1 MSDGLPV
8 VVIDPGHGGS
18 TKVGGSSPNNAT
30 GPNGLLEKELTLDL
44 AQRVATFI
52 TSMGNAQVI
61 LTRTTDTNLALV
73 DRAKVAKDNNAA
85 VFLSIHLNGWT
96 NPDVDGTEV
105 WIAPNANS
113 QSKAFATTLL
123 NYLVAVTGVRNRGI
137 QVKDFGVLQRDRHAP
152 DTAACLA
159 EIAFLTN
166 PAQALRLE
174 DNGYR
179 QVLAQA
185 MAEAVLQQLPAPV
198 AVTHSLAMVG
208 SGYSTPSPVPT
219 SSYYTGGSLPASGIR
234 SSALDAIT
242 LGYGVPGGK
251 ITDPFYR
258 DATEKQKLLGKQHG
272 RTKHLGIDV
281 SLSNEHGDGADDPRR
296 GLPVYATVKPSI
308 EINELNGV
316 RAVDSHGNSQNGLGI
331 SGKGTATLQNALV
344 LGQPWNDR
352 ADHSY
357 GGVLGIACRYAYT
370 KFDGSPGLFTLYIEY
385 LHLITPEFLPKD
397 GNGNIISADAWKATG
412 KGIGFGPQMQN
423 RSQLSAAQLTG
434 GSPILVGYLGATQ
447 FPHVHIQ
454 AAYGDGQREYLKAIR
469 FDPTVALA
477 NSLSMTRTQALASFG
492 LSSADGNGNH
502 ARGHTL
508 ADLSFDYSVPGTVP
522 LIPQPYSMACWATV
536 ATMMRSWH
544 DNTRYSIEQVLDLA
558 GPTYRP
564 KFIANGGLGSSEKGP
579 FLDALQLHGEPPM
592 DYTVD
597 GLLSLLRAYGPLWAT
612 TYENIRG
619 LFAIHARVITR
630 IYGDGSLDG
639 TFVQGNDPLPENK
652 GHQYTES
659 FRDFMQKFDDIA
671 RKDLGA
677 GGDLRIQIVHF

>member
-8 VVIDPGHGGS
+8 VVIDPGHGGN
-18 TKVGGSSPNNAT
+18 TPIGGSSPNNAT
-30 GPNGLLEKELTLDL
+30 GPNGLLEKNLTLDL
-44 AQRVATFI
+44 AQRVESLI

-61 LTRTTDTNLALV
+61 MTRTTDTNLALI
-73 DRAKVAKDNNAA
+73 DRARVAKDNNAA
-85 VFLSIHLNGWT
+85 VFLSIHLNGWSDP
-96 NPDVDGTEV
+96 NVDGTEV
-105 WIAPNANS
+105 WIASGANV
-113 QSKAFATTLL
+113 QSHAFAETLL
-123 NYLVAVTGVRNRGI
+123 KYLVAVTGVRNRGVR
-137 QVKDFGVLQRDRHAP
+137 QDNLGVLKTDRHAP
-152 DTAACLA
+152 NTAACLA
-159 EIAFLTN
+159 EIAFLSN
-166 PAQALRLE
+166 PAQAHRLE

-198 AVTHSLAMVG
+198 AVTHSMAMVG

-219 SSYYTGGSLPASGIR
+219 SSYRAKGSLPASGIR
-234 SSALDAIT
+234 SSALDTIT

-258 DATEKQKLLGKQHG
+258 NAAEKQKLLGKQHG
-272 RTKHLGIDV
+272 RMKHLGIDV

-316 RAVDSHGNSQNGLGI
+316 RAVDSNGNNQNGLGI
-331 SGKGTATLQNALV
+331 SGQGMATLQNALV
-344 LGQPWNDR
+344 LVQPWNDR

-357 GGVLGIACRYAYT
+357 GGVVGIACRYAYT
-370 KFDGSPGLFTLYIEY
+370 KSDGSPGLFTLYIEY

-423 RSQLSAAQLTG
+423 HSQLSAAQLTG
-434 GSPILVGYLGATQ
+434 GNPILVGYLGATQ

-454 AAYGDGQREYLKAIR
+454 AAYGDGQREYLKALR
-469 FDPTVALA
+469 FDPTIMLT
-477 NSLSMTRTQALASFG
+477 NSLSLTRTQAIESFG
-492 LSSADGNGNH
+492 LSAANGNGNL
-502 ARGHTL
+502 ARGYTL
-508 ADLSFDYSVPGTVP
+508 ADMSSDYSVPGTVP

-544 DNTRYSIEQVLDLA
+544 DNTSYTMEQVMDLA
-558 GPTYRP
+558 GPIYRP
-564 KFIANGGLGSSEKGP
+564 KFKANGGLGSSEKGP
-579 FLDALQLHGEPPM
+579 FLAALQLRGEPPM

-612 TYENIRG
+612 TYENIGG
-619 LFAIHARVITR
+619 LFGIHARIITR
-630 IYGDGSLDG
+630 MYGDGSIDG
-639 TFVQGNDPLPENK
+639 TFVQGNDPLPENI